1 MIDRGE
7 LPALQSIIEG
17 GVSGNLATLEPQL
30 SPMLWTSIAT
40 GKMAYHHGVAGFT
53 EVDPA
58 SGRVVPVSAATRKCR
73 TIWEMLGDH
82 GLKSHVV
89 GWFATQGERDLNG
102 CMVSN
107 LHAHL
112 KDVKPDQDPADWP
125 PPPPGTY
132 WPPELASELDELRV
146 SSYEIDPDE
155 IIRLFVP
162 RAPEVDQTKDQR
174 LALLAER
181 LAEAYS
187 VQAAATWLMEHRAD
201 WDFMA
206 VYFRAIDELSHVFMP
221 YHPPRMEGVSEQ
233 DFEIY
238 QHVVAMSYRAHDLM
252 LQRLLDLAGPDTAVV
267 LVSDHGFHSDHLRPR
282 YTPNVPAGIT
292 VWHRNQGIIAMKGEG
307 IQSDT
312 LVHGARLLDITP
324 TVLHWFGLPV
334 GQDMEGR
341 VLVEAFAEH
350 RPVESLPTWERD
362 SGERHARNH
371 LSEDESKALLD
382 QFVKLGYID
391 EISADSDLAA
401 IETARENAWNL
412 ARACLYGGRFEEALP
427 LLEDCHFAFP
437 ERSDHAQLLARCQ
450 LALGLLDEAE
460 ASAATAL
467 ATAGTQ
473 GAARLIQA
481 YIALEKGEKRRALD
495 LLEQVRAEDPD
506 APMLLHYL
514 SLAYLTLR
522 MWDEAGETARK
533 IIASD
538 PASVQGHLSLAR
550 CHLHRNRPADAIESA
565 LNAIAHDFSHP
576 RGHFLLGTAL
586 FQSGDWENAGT
597 ALRRAIDLGRG
608 LDAAPAHRILAI
620 LANRSGDL
628 EASTRHHLQARLVR
642 QETTNSDL
650 ATLARL
656 RTESAARGEARLAA
670 RRSHREK
677 YPPRRM
683 ASGESLEFLIVSG
696 LPRSGTSLMMQILVA
711 GGIEAMTDGL
721 READPDNP
729 EGYYEWEEIKSLP
742 RDPHLIER
750 AHGKVTKVIS
760 AMLPHLPRH
769 HRYKILFMTR
779 PAGQIARS
787 QHAMIRHRGEEAADP
802 AKMEASLQAHA
813 EHILSR
819 LRALPNVDLLE
830 IPFPEL
836 VENPDS
842 WVRRIAE
849 FLPGIFLASPGTMG
863 TVKPALFRNT

>member
-1 MIDRGE
+1 
-7 LPALQSIIEG
+7 
-17 GVSGNLATLEPQL
+17 
-30 SPMLWTSIAT
+30 
-40 GKMAYHHGVAGFT
+40 
-53 EVDPA
+53 
-58 SGRVVPVSAATRKCR
+58 
-73 TIWEMLGDH
+73 
-82 GLKSHVV
+82 
-89 GWFATQGERDLNG
+89 
-102 CMVSN
+102 
-107 LHAHL
+107 
-112 KDVKPDQDPADWP
+112 
-125 PPPPGTY
+125 
-132 WPPELASELDELRV
+132 
-146 SSYEIDPDE
+146 
-155 IIRLFVP
+155 
-162 RAPEVDQTKDQR
+162 
-174 LALLAER
+174 
-181 LAEAYS
+181 
-187 VQAAATWLMEHRAD
+187 
-201 WDFMA
+201 
-206 VYFRAIDELSHVFMP
+206 
-221 YHPPRMEGVSEQ
+221 
-233 DFEIY
+233 
-238 QHVVAMSYRAHDLM
+238 
-252 LQRLLDLAGPDTAVV
+252 
-267 LVSDHGFHSDHLRPR
+267 
-282 YTPNVPAGIT
+282 
-292 VWHRNQGIIAMKGEG
+292 
-307 IQSDT
+307 
-312 LVHGARLLDITP
+312 
-324 TVLHWFGLPV
+324 
-334 GQDMEGR
+334 MEGR
-341 VLVEAFAEH
+341 VLVEAFAER
-350 RPVESLPTWERD
+350 RPVESLPTWERGSED
-362 SGERHARNH
+362 RHARSY

-391 EISADSDLAA
+391 EISADSDLAV

-514 SLAYLTLR
+514 SLAYLALR

-538 PASVQGHLSLAR
+538 PASVQGHLALTR

-620 LANRSGDL
+620 IANRSGDL

-642 QETTNSDL
+642 QQTTNTDL

-656 RTESAARGEARLAA
+656 RTEIAVRGEARLAA

-760 AMLPHLPRH
+760 AMLPHLPPH

-802 AKMEASLQAHA
+802 EKIEATLQAHA

-836 VENPDS
+836 VENPDP

-849 FLPGIFLASPGTMG
+849 FLPGTFHASPGTTG